1 MELMKYMNEVFVSKN
16 LLQVRKFD
24 EDRASGVEL
33 IVVSVS
39 RIYLKEK
46 INIIHHRTR
55 ETWANHAD

>member
-1 MELMKYMNEVFVSKN
+1 MNEVFVSKN